1 MTGKGQQIISL
12 LSGNTLASVQI
23 SRDFGS
29 HGITAENPHKEGV
42 SSLGRKSECPAPE
55 RSAPAKEFL
64 QNLQVHKQRGQ
75 DKKGQHG
82 GQECEEP
89 QHQPGLCPQ
98 KGLPGKEQE
107 QTEKKNKRKKRKG
120 AFHKNP
126 PKKLGCFFVLLYE
139 PENPAMSE
147 MGMGL
152 AICPRMCKNES

>member
-75 DKKGQHG
+75 DKKGQHEG
-82 GQECEEP
+82 RSVKNHNISP
-89 QHQPGLCPQ
+89 S
-98 KGLPGKEQE
+98 LPPEGTAWERTGADK
-107 QTEKKNKRKKRKG
+107 KKRIKG
-120 AFHKNP
+120 RKEKARFIKIPRKSWDAF
-126 PKKLGCFFVLLYE
+126 LCLT
-139 PENPAMSE
+139 
-147 MGMGL
+147 
-152 AICPRMCKNES
+152 I

>member
-107 QTEKKNKRKKRKG
+107 QTEKKNKRKKR
-120 AFHKNP
+120 H
-126 PKKLGCFFVLLYE
+126 V
-139 PENPAMSE
+139 S
-147 MGMGL
+147 
-152 AICPRMCKNES
+152 